1 MFYSTAEDIKRTYRA
16 NPVSVNGI
24 IAQGQISRHL
34 SRYVQDNHRREP
46 GRCPGCAAA
55 WEITAVNQSRLQWA
69 DTGCKA
75 KALTNSRCYQASQI
89 EQDICLIMPSRHCIN
104 QKRGQKSD
112 NFVDLMNGGDGWD
125 RTTDLGVMNPTL

>member
-1 MFYSTAEDIKRTYRA
+1 MFRT
-16 NPVSVNGI
+16 I
-24 IAQGQISRHL
+24 IAVRKSP
-34 SRYVQDNHRREP
+34 REP
-46 GRCPGCAAA
+46 GRCPGCVAA

-69 DTGCKA
+69 DAGCKA